1 MDFSLARQ
9 RFYQAVQQSDDHID
23 LAEAALYIAQENY
36 PELDVQ
42 AYLNALD
49 TMAAEARER
58 LPQNPYP
65 LKTLQAINHYLFDDL
80 GFYGNADDYYD
91 PRNSF
96 LNDVIDRRTGI
107 PITLCLIYLEI
118 TKRLDFPMAG
128 VGMPGHFLVRPT
140 LDDMAIFVDPFNQG
154 EILFAED
161 CQERLQQIYGSRAKL
176 QPQHLNVVTAK
187 MLLARMLAN
196 LKVIYLQ
203 QRDIPKALAAIDR
216 ILLMLPKA
224 AVELRDRG
232 LIYYQLGRLVEAQ
245 HNLEL
250 YLCERPDANDAY
262 EIRHII
268 QQIERVQGE

>member
-1 MDFSLARQ
+1 MDFPLARQ
-9 RFYQAVQQSDDHID
+9 RFYQVVQQPDDRIN

-36 PELDVQ
+36 PELDVP

-49 TMAAEARER
+49 TMAAAAQQH
-58 LPQNPYP
+58 LPQHAYP
-65 LKTLQAINHYLFDDL
+65 LKILHAINHYLFTEL
-80 GFYGNADDYYD
+80 GFRGNTDDYYD

-118 TKRLDFPMAG
+118 AQRLDFPMAG
-128 VGMPGHFLVRPT
+128 VGLPGHFLVRPT
-140 LDDMAIFVDPFNQG
+140 LDEMAIFVDPFNQG

-161 CQERLQQIYGSRAKL
+161 CQDRLQQIYGSRAQL
-176 QPQHLNVVTAK
+176 QPHHLESVTAK

-232 LIYYQLGRLVEAQ
+232 LIYYQLGQLVEAQ